1 MTGAGTMAAGVSAPT
16 VEAFNREFLDYLRD
30 QRGVLLGYASPNDC
44 YQALAHIV
52 RRRLVEAWIDTLEA
66 QLVGGARF
74 VFYLS
79 AEYLLGRQLENALLH
94 TGLRDTA
101 RRALGDLGLDL
112 DVLAGVEREPGLG
125 NGGLGRLA
133 ACFLDSLAT
142 LGIPA
147 VGYGIRYEFGIF
159 RQVFVDGAQVEQP
172 DEWLRLG
179 CPWEFPHPELAE
191 VVGLGGATDHRLD
204 STGRLEVRWRP
215 ERTIVGVPYNILIP
229 GYGGAVNTLRL
240 WRARSPQEFNLEIFN
255 DGDYTRAVQ
264 DKIASENLSKV
275 LYPDD
280 RTSQGKELR
289 LAQQYFFV
297 ACSMAE
303 IVRQLRRWPG
313 SEPMSG
319 GGSGDVLDQLPERA
333 VIQLNDTHPV
343 IAIPELMRLLVD
355 GQGWSWE
362 RAWDVCGRVFA
373 YTCHTLLP
381 EALET
386 WPVALLGRLLPRHM
400 EIITEIDRRFR
411 QGVAGRWPGDDDRID
426 RMAIISHGPDPV
438 VRMAHLAVVGSFKVN
453 GVAELHSALL
463 RDHVLADFAALWP
476 ERFVNITN
484 GVTPRRFLRLAN
496 PRLSELITGAIGDG
510 WLCDLD
516 RLRGL
521 EPLADDPAFRDA
533 WRRVKRHNKARLAA
547 AVRSVDGVDLD
558 PSALFD
564 VLVKRIHL
572 YKRQLLKVLHVITTY
587 HRLLDDP
594 GSAAH
599 PRVVLFGGKAAPGY
613 LLAKLVVRLMNG
625 VAAVVNTDPTLGGRL
640 RVHYLPNYDVST
652 AQAVIPA
659 ADLSEQISTA
669 GKEASGT
676 GNMKLA
682 LNGALTIGT
691 LDGANVEIRN
701 LVGPENF
708 FLFGMTEEEVRATE
722 AAGYQPW
729 TWYENDDELRRA
741 VDAIAA
747 GRFTSGDP
755 GALRPLV
762 DDLLGHDEFLVLADY
777 RSYIDTQDHVDAIW
791 ADPDEWARRSIL
803 NTARCGFFSSDRAIT
818 DYLRHI
824 WRTAPLPLDGPPR
837 LTGP

>member
-1 MTGAGTMAAGVSAPT
+1 MPGPT
-16 VEAFNREFLDYLRD
+16 VEEFRQEFLDYLRD
-30 QRGVLLGYASPNDC
+30 HRGVLLGYASPNDC
-44 YQALAHIV
+44 YQALAHTV
-52 RRRLVEAWIDTLEA
+52 RRRLVQTWIDTLDA
-66 QLVGGARF
+66 QLRGRARF

-94 TGLRDTA
+94 TGLGDTA
-101 RRALGDLGLDL
+101 RRALADLGLDL
-112 DVLAGVEREPGLG
+112 DTLAAVEREPGLG

-133 ACFLDSLAT
+133 ACLLDSLAT

-147 VGYGIRYEFGIF
+147 IGYGIRYEYGIF
-159 RQVFVDGAQVEQP
+159 RQEFVDGAQVEQP
-172 DEWLRLG
+172 DDWLALG
-179 CPWEFPHPELAE
+179 CPWEFPHPELAVE
-191 VVGLGGATDHRLD
+191 VAFGGATEHLLD
-204 STGRLEVRWRP
+204 DAGRLEVRWHP

-240 WRARSPQEFNLEIFN
+240 WRAASPQEFNLQIFN

-297 ACSMAE
+297 ACSIAE
-303 IVRQLRRWPG
+303 ILGQLRRWPSSPGDG
-313 SEPMSG
+313 S
-319 GGSGDVLDQLPERA
+319 DVLEQLPDRA

-355 GQGWSWE
+355 DHGWDWD
-362 RAWDVCGRVFA
+362 RAWSVSTRVFA

-386 WPVALLGRLLPRHM
+386 WPVALLGRLLPRHL
-400 EIITEIDRRFR
+400 EIITEIDQRFR
-411 QGVAGRWPGDDDRID
+411 AEVARRWPGDNDRIG
-426 RMAIISHGPDPV
+426 RMAIVSGGNEPV
-438 VRMAHLAVVGSFKVN
+438 VRMSNLAVVGSFRVN

-463 RDHVLADFAALWP
+463 RDHLLADFAALWP
-476 ERFVNITN
+476 NRFVNVTN

-496 PRLSELITGAIGDG
+496 PTLSELITGAIGDR
-510 WLCDLD
+510 WLTDLE
-516 RLRGL
+516 RLREL
-521 EPLADDPAFRDA
+521 EPLADDAAFRDS
-533 WRRVKRHNKARLAA
+533 WLKVKHDNKVRLAA
-547 AVRSVDGVDLD
+547 AVRNAGGPTLE

-572 YKRQLLKVLHVITTY
+572 YKRQLLKVLHVITAY

-594 GSAAH
+594 NSAA
-599 PRVVLFGGKAAPGY
+599 PARAVLFGGKAAPGY
-613 LLAKLVVRLMNG
+613 FMAKQVVRLING
-625 VAAVVNTDPTLGGRL
+625 VADIVNGDPAAAGRL
-640 RVHYLPNYDVST
+640 TVHYLPNYDVGA
-652 AQAVIPA
+652 AQLVIPA

-691 LDGANVEIRN
+691 LDGANVEIRD

-708 FLFGMTEEEVRATE
+708 FLFGMTEEDVRHTR
-722 AAGYQPW
+722 AAGYRPW
-729 TWYENDDELRRA
+729 IRYDSDDELRRA

-747 GRFTSGDP
+747 GVFTP
-755 GALRPLV
+755 AEPEALRPLV
-762 DDLLGHDEFLVLADY
+762 DDLLHHDEFLVLADY
-777 RSYIDTQDHVDAIW
+777 RSYLDAQADVDAAW
-791 ADPDEWARRSIL
+791 ADRDRWARRSIL
-803 NTARCGFFSSDRAIT
+803 NTARCGFFSSDRAIR
-818 DYLRHI
+818 DYLRQI
-824 WRTAPLPLDGPPR
+824 WRVSASPVT
-837 LTGP
+837 

>member
-1 MTGAGTMAAGVSAPT
+1 MLAVAAPT
-16 VEAFNREFLDYLRD
+16 TEEFKREFLEYLRD

-44 YQALAHIV
+44 YQALAHTV
-52 RRRLVEAWIDTLEA
+52 RRRLVQAWIATLEA
-66 QLVGGARF
+66 QLVGRARF

-94 TGLRDTA
+94 TGLGDTA
-101 RRALGDLGLDL
+101 RRVLADLGLDL
-112 DVLAGVEREPGLG
+112 DALAAVEREPGLG

-179 CPWEFPHPELAE
+179 CPWEFAHPELAE
-191 VVGLGGATDHRLD
+191 VVGLGGTTEHGLD
-204 STGRLEVRWRP
+204 SSGRLEVRWHP

-240 WRARSPQEFNLEIFN
+240 WRARSPQEFNLQIFN
-255 DGDYTRAVQ
+255 DGDYTQAVQ
-264 DKIASENLSKV
+264 DKIVSENLTKV

-297 ACSMAE
+297 ACSIAE
-303 IVRQLRRWPG
+303 IVRQLQRWPS
-313 SEPMSG
+313 SEP
-319 GGSGDVLDQLPERA
+319 GSVGDEGDVLDHLPDRA

-362 RAWDVCGRVFA
+362 RAWDVCTRVFA

-386 WPVALLGRLLPRHM
+386 WPVALLGPLLPRHL

-411 QGVAGRWPGDDDRID
+411 DEVARRWPGDDDRIG
-426 RMAIISHGPDPV
+426 RMAIVSGGPDPV

-463 RDHVLADFAALWP
+463 RDQVLADFAALWP
-476 ERFVNITN
+476 ERFVNVTN

-496 PRLSELITGAIGDG
+496 PTLSDLITGAIGDG
-510 WLCDLD
+510 WICDLE

-521 EPLADDPAFRDA
+521 EPLAADPAFRDA
-533 WRRVKRHNKARLAA
+533 WLRVKHDNKARLAA
-547 AVRSVDGVDLD
+547 AVRSADGVALD

-572 YKRQLLKVLHVITTY
+572 YKRQLLKVLHVITAY

-594 GSAAH
+594 ASAVPA
-599 PRVVLFGGKAAPGY
+599 RAVLFGGKAAPGY
-613 LLAKLVVRLMNG
+613 FMAKLVVRLING
-625 VAAVVNTDPTLGGRL
+625 VAGIVNTDPVVAGRL
-640 RVHYLPNYDVST
+640 TVRYLTNYDVSA
-652 AQAVIPA
+652 AQVVIPA

-708 FLFGMTEEEVRATE
+708 FLFGMTEEEVRATQ

-729 TWYENDDELRRA
+729 TWYEGDDELRRA

-747 GRFTSGDP
+747 GRFTPGDP

-777 RSYIDTQDHVDAIW
+777 RSYIDAQDGVDAAW
-791 ADPDEWARRSIL
+791 ADRDEWARRSIL
-803 NTARCGFFSSDRAIT
+803 NTARCGFFSSDRAID

-824 WRTAPLPLDGPPR
+824 WRAAPFPP
-837 LTGP
+837 TG

>member
-1 MTGAGTMAAGVSAPT
+1 MRPVANLTPVATPT
-16 VEAFNREFLDYLRD
+16 VEEFRQEFLDYLRD
-30 QRGVLLGYASPNDC
+30 HRGVLLGYASPNDC
-44 YQALAHIV
+44 YQALAHTV
-52 RRRLVEAWIDTLEA
+52 RRRLVQAWIDTLDA
-66 QLVGGARF
+66 QLRGRARF

-94 TGLRDTA
+94 TGLGDTA
-101 RRALGDLGLDL
+101 RRALTDLGLDL
-112 DVLAGVEREPGLG
+112 DTLAAVEREPGLG

-147 VGYGIRYEFGIF
+147 IGYGIRYEYGIF
-159 RQVFVDGAQVEQP
+159 RQAFVDGAQVEQP
-172 DEWLRLG
+172 DDWLALG

-191 VVGLGGATDHRLD
+191 EVGFGGATEHLLD
-204 STGRLEVRWRP
+204 DAGRLEVRWHP

-240 WRARSPQEFNLEIFN
+240 WRAASPQEFNLQIFN

-264 DKIASENLSKV
+264 DKTASENLSKV

-297 ACSMAE
+297 ACSIAE
-303 IVRQLRRWPG
+303 IVRQLRRWPSSPG
-313 SEPMSG
+313 TG
-319 GGSGDVLDQLPERA
+319 GDVLEQLPDRA

-355 GQGWSWE
+355 DHGWDWD
-362 RAWDVCGRVFA
+362 RAWSVSTRVFA

-386 WPVALLGRLLPRHM
+386 WPVALLGRLLPRHL
-400 EIITEIDRRFR
+400 EIITEIDQRFR
-411 QGVAGRWPGDDDRID
+411 AEVARRWPGDSDRIG
-426 RMAIISHGPDPV
+426 RMAIVSGGDEPV
-438 VRMAHLAVVGSFKVN
+438 VRMSNLAVVGSFKVN

-463 RDHVLADFAALWP
+463 RDHLLADFAALWP
-476 ERFVNITN
+476 NRFVNVTN

-496 PRLSELITGAIGDG
+496 PTLSELITGAIGDG
-510 WLCDLD
+510 WLTDLE
-516 RLRGL
+516 RLREL
-521 EPLADDPAFRDA
+521 EPLADDAAFRDS
-533 WRRVKRHNKARLAA
+533 WRKVKHDNKIRLAA
-547 AVRSVDGVDLD
+547 AVRNTGGPSLE

-572 YKRQLLKVLHVITTY
+572 YKRQLLKVLHVITAY

-594 GSAAH
+594 NSAA
-599 PRVVLFGGKAAPGY
+599 PARAVLFGGKAAPGY
-613 LLAKLVVRLMNG
+613 FMAKQVVRLMNG
-625 VAAVVNTDPTLGGRL
+625 VADIVNGDPAAAGRL
-640 RVHYLPNYDVST
+640 TVHYLPNYDVSV
-652 AQAVIPA
+652 AQLVIPA

-691 LDGANVEIRN
+691 LDGANVEIRD

-708 FLFGMTEEEVRATE
+708 FLFGMTEEDVRHTR
-722 AAGYQPW
+722 AAGYRPW
-729 TWYENDDELRRA
+729 IRYDSDDELRRA

-747 GRFTSGDP
+747 GVFTP
-755 GALRPLV
+755 AEPEALRPLV
-762 DDLLGHDEFLVLADY
+762 DDLLHHDEFLVLADY
-777 RSYIDTQDHVDAIW
+777 RSYLDAQAEVDAAW
-791 ADPDEWARRSIL
+791 ADHDGWARRSIL
-803 NTARCGFFSSDRAIT
+803 NTARCGFFSSDRAIR
-818 DYLRHI
+818 DYLRQI
-824 WRTAPLPLDGPPR
+824 WRVSASPVT
-837 LTGP
+837 

>member
-1 MTGAGTMAAGVSAPT
+1 MTGAGTVTAPVSALT
-16 VEAFNREFLDYLRD
+16 TEEFKREFLDYLRD
-30 QRGVLLGYASPNDC
+30 QRGVLISYASPNDC
-44 YQALAHIV
+44 YQALAHTV
-52 RRRLVEAWIDTLEA
+52 RRRLVQRWIDTLRA
-66 QLVGGARF
+66 QLVGQARF

-94 TGLRDTA
+94 TGLGDIA
-101 RRALGDLGLDL
+101 RQALAELGLDI
-112 DVLAGVEREPGLG
+112 DALAAVEHEPGLG

-147 VGYGIRYEFGIF
+147 IGYGIRYEFGIF
-159 RQVFVDGAQVEQP
+159 RQSFVDGTQVEQP

-191 VVGLGGATDHRLD
+191 TVGFGGSTEHRLD
-204 STGRLEVRWRP
+204 SAGRLEVRWHP

-240 WRARSPQEFNLEIFN
+240 WSARSPQEFNLQIFN
-255 DGDYTRAVQ
+255 AGDFTRAVQ

-297 ACSMAE
+297 ACSIAE
-303 IVRQLRRWPG
+303 ILSQLQRTASSDG
-313 SEPMSG
+313 DG
-319 GGSGDVLDQLPERA
+319 GDVLDQLPDRT

-343 IAIPELMRLLVD
+343 IAIPELMRFLVD
-355 GQGWSWE
+355 ERGWSWE
-362 RAWDVCGRVFA
+362 RAWVVCTRVFA

-381 EALET
+381 EALEV
-386 WPVALLGRLLPRHM
+386 WPVALIGRLLPRHL

-411 QGVAGRWPGDDDRID
+411 DDVARRWPGDDGRIG
-426 RMAIISHGPDPV
+426 RMAIVSDGPDPV

-476 ERFVNITN
+476 ERFVNVTN

-496 PRLSELITGAIGDG
+496 PGLSALITDAIGDG

-516 RLRGL
+516 RLREL
-521 EPLADDPAFRDA
+521 EPLAEDAPFRDA
-533 WRRVKRHNKARLAA
+533 WLKVKHDNKTRLAA
-547 AVRSVDGVDLD
+547 AERPADGVPLD
-558 PSALFD
+558 PSALLD

-572 YKRQLLKVLHVITTY
+572 YKRQLLKVLHVITAY

-594 GSAAH
+594 GSPVP
-599 PRVVLFGGKAAPGY
+599 PRAVLFGGKAAPGY
-613 LLAKLVVRLMNG
+613 FLAKLVVRLING
-625 VAAVVNTDPTLGGRL
+625 VADVVNRDPSVGGRL
-640 RVHYLPNYDVST
+640 TVHYLPNYDVST
-652 AQAVIPA
+652 AQVVIPA

-682 LNGALTIGT
+682 LNGALTVGT

-708 FLFGMTEEEVRATE
+708 FLFGMTEREVRATQ
-722 AAGYQPW
+722 AAGSQPW
-729 TWYENDDELRRA
+729 SFYEHDHELRRA
-741 VDAIAA
+741 IDAIAD
-747 GRFTSGDP
+747 GRFTPGDP
-755 GALRPLV
+755 GAVRPLV

-777 RSYIDTQDHVDAIW
+777 RSYIDTQDHVDAAW
-791 ADPDEWARRSIL
+791 GDRDGWARRSIL
-803 NTARCGFFSSDRAIT
+803 NTARCGFFSSDRAVN
-818 DYLRHI
+818 DYLDQI
-824 WRTAPLPLDGPPR
+824 WRAVPFPVPAMP
-837 LTGP
+837 

>member
-1 MTGAGTMAAGVSAPT
+1 MTAVAAPAPT
-16 VEAFNREFLDYLRD
+16 VEEFQREFLEYLRD
-30 QRGVLLGYASPNDC
+30 HRGVSRGYATPNDC
-44 YQALAHIV
+44 YQALAHSV
-52 RRRLVEAWIDTLEA
+52 RRRLVQAWIETLKA
-66 QLVGGARF
+66 QLAGRARF

-94 TGLRDTA
+94 TGLADVA
-101 RRALGDLGLDL
+101 REA
-112 DVLAGVEREPGLG
+112 LAGLGFDVDELAAVEREPGLG

-147 VGYGIRYEFGIF
+147 IGYGIRYEFGIF
-159 RQVFVDGAQVEQP
+159 RQAFVDGAQLEQP

-179 CPWEFPHPELAE
+179 CPWEFPHPELSE
-191 VVGLGGATDHRLD
+191 VVGFGGTTDHHLD
-204 STGRLEVRWRP
+204 DSGRLEVRWYP

-240 WRARSPQEFNLEIFN
+240 WRARSPQEFNLQIFN

-264 DKIASENLSKV
+264 DKIASENLTKV

-297 ACSMAE
+297 ACSLAE
-303 IVRQLRRWPG
+303 IMRQLQRWP
-313 SEPMSG
+313 STDPASTTD
-319 GGSGDVLDQLPERA
+319 DVLDQLPDRT

-343 IAIPELMRLLVD
+343 IAIPELMRVLVD
-355 GQGWSWE
+355 EHGWSWE
-362 RAWDVCGRVFA
+362 RAWSVCTRVFA

-386 WPVALLGRLLPRHM
+386 WPVALLGRLLPRHL

-411 QGVAGRWPGDDDRID
+411 AEVARRWPGDQPRIG
-426 RMAIISHGPDPV
+426 RMAIVSDGADPV

-463 RDHVLADFAALWP
+463 RDRVLADFAALWP
-476 ERFVNITN
+476 DRFVNVTN

-496 PRLSELITGAIGDG
+496 PNLSGLITKAIGDG
-510 WLCDLD
+510 WLCDLE
-516 RLRGL
+516 RLREL
-521 EPLADDPAFRDA
+521 EKLADDPAFRDA
-533 WRRVKRHNKARLAA
+533 WLQVKHANKTRLTA
-547 AVRSVDGVDLD
+547 AVQATGGPVLD

-572 YKRQLLKVLHVITTY
+572 YKRQLLKVLHVITAY
-587 HRLLDDP
+587 HRLLDDA
-594 GSAAH
+594 GAAV
-599 PRVVLFGGKAAPGY
+599 PARVVLFGGKAAPGY
-613 LLAKLVVRLMNG
+613 FMAKQVARLMNG
-625 VAAVVNTDPTLGGRL
+625 VAGVVNADPVVAGRL
-640 RVHYLPNYDVST
+640 AVHYLPNFDVST
-652 AQAVIPA
+652 GQLVIPA

-708 FLFGMTEEEVRATE
+708 FLFGLTEEDVRVTQ
-722 AAGYQPW
+722 AGGYRPW
-729 TWYENDDELRRA
+729 IRYESDGELRRA
-741 VDAIAA
+741 IDAIA
-747 GRFTSGDP
+747 GGHFTGGDP
-755 GALRPLV
+755 EVLSPLV
-762 DDLLGHDEFLVLADY
+762 DDLLHHDEFLVLADY
-777 RSYIDTQDHVDAIW
+777 RAYIDAQADVDALW
-791 ADPDEWARRSIL
+791 PDRHEWARRSIL
-803 NTARCGFFSSDRAIT
+803 NTARCGFFSSDRAIH
-818 DYLRHI
+818 DYLRQI
-824 WRTAPLPLDGPPR
+824 WRVDPFPAPRADRP
-837 LTGP
+837 

>member
-1 MTGAGTMAAGVSAPT
+1 MTGAGTVTAPVSAPT
-16 VEAFNREFLDYLRD
+16 TEEFKREFLEYLRD

-44 YQALAHIV
+44 YQALAHTV
-52 RRRLVEAWIDTLEA
+52 RRRLVQAWIDTIET
-66 QLVGGARF
+66 QLVGRARF

-94 TGLRDTA
+94 TGLGDTA
-101 RRALGDLGLDL
+101 RRALADLGLDL
-112 DVLAGVEREPGLG
+112 DALAAVEREPGLG

-159 RQVFVDGAQVEQP
+159 RQAFVDGAQVEQP

-191 VVGLGGATDHRLD
+191 IVGFGGSTEHRLD
-204 STGRLEVRWRP
+204 SAGRLEVRWHP

-229 GYGGAVNTLRL
+229 GYGGTVNTLRL
-240 WRARSPQEFNLEIFN
+240 WSARSPQEFNLQIFN

-264 DKIASENLSKV
+264 DKIASENLTKV

-297 ACSMAE
+297 ACSIAE

-313 SEPMSG
+313 SGTASD
-319 GGSGDVLDQLPERA
+319 GSDGDVLDQLPDRA

-355 GQGWSWE
+355 EQGWSWE
-362 RAWDVCGRVFA
+362 RAWAVCTRVFA

-386 WPVALLGRLLPRHM
+386 WPVALLGRLLPRHL

-411 QGVAGRWPGDDDRID
+411 NEVARRRPGDDERIA
-426 RMAIISHGPDPV
+426 RMAIVSDGPDPV

-476 ERFVNITN
+476 ERFVNVTN

-496 PRLSELITGAIGDG
+496 PDLSELITGAIGDG
-510 WLCDLD
+510 WVTDLG
-516 RLRGL
+516 RLREL
-521 EPLADDPAFRDA
+521 EPLTDDPAFRDA
-533 WRRVKRHNKARLAA
+533 WLNVKHDNKARLAA
-547 AVRSVDGVDLD
+547 AVRSADGPALD

-572 YKRQLLKVLHVITTY
+572 YKRQLLKVLHVITAY

-594 GSAAH
+594 QSAV
-599 PRVVLFGGKAAPGY
+599 PSRLVLFGGKAAPGY
-613 LLAKLVVRLMNG
+613 FLAKQVVRLING
-625 VAAVVNTDPTLGGRL
+625 VADVVNNEPLLGGRL
-640 RVHYLPNYDVST
+640 RVDYLPNYDVSA
-652 AQAVIPA
+652 AQVVIPA

-691 LDGANVEIRN
+691 LDGANVEIRD

-708 FLFGMTEEEVRATE
+708 FLFGMTEEDVRMAQ
-722 AAGYQPW
+722 AAGYRPW
-729 TWYENDDELRRA
+729 IRYESDDELRRA
-741 VDAIAA
+741 VDAIAS
-747 GRFTSGDP
+747 GRFTPEDP
-755 GALRPLV
+755 EALRPLV

-777 RSYIDTQDHVDAIW
+777 RSYIDAQDDVDAAW
-791 ADPDEWARRSIL
+791 ADRGGWARRSIL
-803 NTARCGFFSSDRAIT
+803 NTARCGFFSSDRAIN
-818 DYLRHI
+818 DYLRQI
-824 WRTAPLPLDGPPR
+824 WRAVPFRP
-837 LTGP
+837 